1 MKRWLPTLAT
11 LGVLLMSVAAHA
23 CPMCKDSIPNNDGQS
38 AAMVPGAVN
47 NSIFLMFAAFI
58 SALGM
63 ITWTLV
69 KGARSA
75 RPRQPGSRGFPV
87 NTDRT

>member
-1 MKRWLPTLAT
+1 MRRFLTTLAA
-11 LGVLLMSVAAHA
+11 LGVLLISTAAMA
-23 CPMCKDSIPNNDGQS
+23 CPMCKDSVPNNDGQS

-47 NSIFLMFAAFI
+47 NSIFLMFAAFAA
-58 SALGM
+58 SLGM

-75 RPRQPGSRGFPV
+75 NPRERRGFPLE
-87 NTDRT
+87 